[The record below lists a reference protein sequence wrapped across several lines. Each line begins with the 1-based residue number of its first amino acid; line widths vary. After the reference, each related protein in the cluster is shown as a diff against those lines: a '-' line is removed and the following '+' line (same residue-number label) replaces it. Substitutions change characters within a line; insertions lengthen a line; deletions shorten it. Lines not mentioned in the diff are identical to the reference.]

1 MSFLTANYSY
11 WEFWAPADPDN
22 GFYGPQKVTFDG
34 ENKLVI
40 VNADVS
46 TISVKE
52 DIYSNWKEWF
62 QVRDNSKFLAAIRV
76 SGGDPIGGGAYTGDV
91 YFMINGW
98 RIVVDHS
105 CVIDGVIYS
114 DDFPSPFVPITGTQL
129 VTNKVSSLVSTVTTG
144 GATDVPTTTDISSAV
159 WSNPTRTITQTFPY
173 NGPTVT
179 EIRQEIDQNSL
190 KLSVIETNTSNITQ
204 PPSAVAIAD
213 AVRTELNTELTH
225 LMTLQN
231 GNGLNSIQATML
243 LEMYRLYGLDPTRP
257 LVVTNTS
264 RVSGDI
270 IQTIVSSDTQTT
282 VTRV

>member
-129 VTNKVSSLVSTVTTG
+129 VTNKVSSLVSVIAPQISGIT
-144 GATDVPTTTDISSAV
+144 VPTV
-159 WSNPTRTITQTFPY
+159 
-173 NGPTVT
+173 V
-179 EIRQEIDQNSL
+179 EIRQEMDSNSS
-190 KLSVIETNTSNITQ
+190 KLTAIKQKTDTITTA
-204 PPSAVAIAD
+204 PSASSIAS
-213 AVRTELNTELTH
+213 AVRVELTPE
-225 LMTLQN
+225 LTKIMLIEN
-231 GNGLNSIQATML
+231 SGLTPNQANML
-243 LEMYRLYGLDPTRP
+243 LEMYDLLGLDPTKP
-257 LVVTNTS
+257 LIVTQNQ
-264 RVSGDI
+264 RVAGDI
-270 IQTIVSSDTQTT
+270 NQTIVTSATETI